1 MAETTATKQEPIATD
16 ADANVAT
23 QLDERKSEFAS
34 TGRLRDEKGHFLP
47 NPDKPCQHDKKPKR
61 TRKQKEDENTVKIRI
76 VKDEVEPPER
86 DFASRLEDIKERT
99 ATNFIK
105 SICFHKPR
113 VISIDGMKYYSE
125 EAMEELVKKYEEAK
139 AAAYKAIETTE
150 YAVDTLVKTGA
161 ALDDCYKSAQKGFV
175 WWSIAIVLFAAIV
188 SFSVVMA
195 IEKRN
200 SAKAKEAAPIEQ
212 TQTMQ
217 GLIMPLSAV
226 NAATPSEQAK
236 TIENP
241 AIKK

>member
-1 MAETTATKQEPIATD
+1 MEETTETKQEPIATD
-16 ADANVAT
+16 ENADVT
-23 QLDERKSEFAS
+23 THQDERKSEPSA
-34 TGRLRDEKGHFLP
+34 TGRLRDEKGHFMP
-47 NPDKPCQHDKKPKR
+47 NPDKTCQHDKKPKR

-76 VKDEVEPPER
+76 VKDEDKPPER

-125 EAMEELVKKYEEAK
+125 EAMDEWVKKYAVAK
-139 AAAYKAIETTE
+139 ATADKGLEAVKN
-150 YAVDTLVKTGA
+150 AVDTLVKTSS
-161 ALDDCYKSAQKGFV
+161 ALDHCYQDAQKVRRSRFI
-175 WWSIAIVLFAAIV
+175 WRCIAIGLFAAFI
-188 SFSVVMA
+188 SFAVTKS

-200 SAKAKEAAPIEQ
+200 AAKAKEASPIEQ
-212 TQTMQ
+212 TQ
-217 GLIMPLSAV
+217 
-226 NAATPSEQAK
+226 